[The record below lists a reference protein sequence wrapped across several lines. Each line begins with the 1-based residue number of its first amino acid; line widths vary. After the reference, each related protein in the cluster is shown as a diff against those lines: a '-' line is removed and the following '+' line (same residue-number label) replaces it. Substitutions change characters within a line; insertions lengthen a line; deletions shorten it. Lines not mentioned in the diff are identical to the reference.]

1 MKGKI
6 TKKYLDDLTYE
17 IVGAVIEV
25 HKAMRRGLLENV
37 YHLCMIEELKDRKIN
52 FSTEMKIPVSYKNKE
67 LNVDFRCDL
76 FIENCMVVELKAT
89 NEMHPVFEAQLL
101 TYMNLL
107 KAPKGILINFNCSNI
122 FNEGQKTFVNDY
134 FKKLPSSL

>member
-1 MKGKI
+1 MG
-6 TKKYLDDLTYE
+6 
-17 IVGAVIEV
+17 
-25 HKAMRRGLLENV
+25 RGLLENV
-37 YHLCMIEELKDRKIN
+37 YHHCMIEELKDRKIN
-52 FSTEMKIPVSYKNKE
+52 FSTEMKIPVLYKNKQ

-107 KAPKGILINFNCSNI
+107 KAPKGILINFNCANI
-122 FNEGQKTFVNDY
+122 FNEGQKTFVNDV
-134 FKKLPSSL
+134 FKKLPAYL

>member
-1 MKGKI
+1 MEKI
-6 TKKYLDDLTYE
+6 SKKYLDDLTYE
-17 IVGAVIEV
+17 VVGAAIEV
-25 HKAMRRGLLENV
+25 HKTMGRGLLENV
-37 YHLCMIEELKDRKIN
+37 YHHCMIEELKDRKIN
-52 FSTEMKIPVSYKNKE
+52 FSTEMKIPVLYKNKQ

-107 KAPKGILINFNCSNI
+107 KAPKGVLINFNCTNI
-122 FNEGQKTFVNDY
+122 FKEGQKTFVNDL
-134 FKKLPSSL
+134 FKKLPENL